1 MSCQLYS
8 TDASCPK
15 DAADQDAEESRPLAR
30 WQLQP
35 KVHTTQFEKCH
46 LSVEKSASQFVRSEE
61 FF

>member
-15 DAADQDAEESRPLAR
+15 DAADQEAEESGPLAR

-46 LSVEKSASQFVRSEE
+46 LSVEKSA
-61 FF
+61 